1 MGPSRQGGPLSLPDE
16 AGADRPPRHAYQTN
30 PGRGL
35 TPSRLGTGR
44 PHALRMRPS
53 ACSARRAGLRIASAT
68 DLGRNRRTDRHAE
81 VATRSNPVGVDDCAV
96 LIDRSPQ
103 CSQAVPARGGW

>member
-1 MGPSRQGGPLSLPDE
+1 
-16 AGADRPPRHAYQTN
+16 
-30 PGRGL
+30 
-35 TPSRLGTGR
+35 
-44 PHALRMRPS
+44 
-53 ACSARRAGLRIASAT
+53 LRIASAT